1 MMSAM
6 EVYVLAMQAARG
18 LHRAHLYD
26 QEGRATH
33 VVADVQPGQFLL
45 FHRNHRIMEEGGS
58 REEDGSTLA
67 DDDVGLV
74 ARVTTTA
81 VRENA
86 DVPILQIQDFN
97 RGRYQTRRYDNATI
111 TAITC
116 PFRTCNVRHWGS
128 TYRSP
133 EEYVVPSWDGK
144 GGDCGD
150 QTEAIDVY
158 ALGGVFYYLL
168 SGGRKPWY
176 YVAEYDETIRR
187 ILGGETSKL
196 PEELLLEEE
205 MLAEGELGRD
215 MNGRSGG
222 EGGKKK
228 KKKGGA
234 DAPWAHLTQ
243 WRERSTH
250 PAVLALKEVMM
261 DCWQYE
267 PGDRPSSLQVVRMLE
282 EKWRNELSMM
292 S

>member
-1 MMSAM
+1 MYQYCAFSSVSPYADAGTLDGYVRSQRGYYINKSQREVGGLGPEAEDEEEEEKDEEPPPNPPPMMSAM

-18 LHRAHLYD
+18 LHRDHLYD
-26 QEGRATH
+26 QEGGATH

-97 RGRYQTRRYDNATI
+97 RGRYLTQRYDNATI

-144 GGDCGD
+144 GGDCED

-158 ALGGVFYYLL
+158 ALRGCFTICCQGG
-168 SGGRKPWY
+168 GN
-176 YVAEYDETIRR
+176 
-187 ILGGETSKL
+187 LGI
-196 PEELLLEEE
+196 
-205 MLAEGELGRD
+205 M
-215 MNGRSGG
+215 
-222 EGGKKK
+222 
-228 KKKGGA
+228 
-234 DAPWAHLTQ
+234 
-243 WRERSTH
+243 
-250 PAVLALKEVMM
+250 
-261 DCWQYE
+261 
-267 PGDRPSSLQVVRMLE
+267 
-282 EKWRNELSMM
+282 
-292 S
+292 